1 MTKHFKI
8 AAALLIGAALVG
20 CQKQSA
26 DELRG
31 GNGATADAA
40 SAVAVVNGQ
49 AVSKTMYEFH
59 VQRRTNG
66 HPELVKPNQRKMLV
80 DELVEMTLLAQDAK
94 KQGVDQQPDVKARI
108 DSLRRA
114 ILAQAMVQH
123 LKDSISAE
131 DVQKEY
137 DSRYG
142 GPGELQYKARHILVD
157 SKEKAEDIIKK
168 LENGADFA
176 ELAHKESKGPS
187 SRQGGDLGWF
197 SPGQMVEPFSK
208 AVEGLKKGEF
218 TKEPVKTRFGW
229 HVIQLEDTRS
239 EPQPKLAEVEDD
251 IRNQLVQQK
260 LQETVA
266 QLRAKANIQLHMD
279 RLDNGDAGS
288 DKPAAPQA
296 GQAKPEQPAPTEQ
309 KQAEKPA
316 EQSK

>member
-31 GNGATADAA
+31 GKNATATADTAN
-40 SAVAVVNGQ
+40 AVAVINGQ
-49 AVSKTMYEFH
+49 AVSKTMYDFH

-66 HPELVKPNQRKMLV
+66 HPELVKPPQRKMLV
-80 DELVEMTLLAQDAK
+80 GELVEMTLLAQDAK
-94 KQGVDQQPDVKARI
+94 KQGVDQQPEVKARI
-108 DSLRRA
+108 EGLRRA

-131 DVQKEY
+131 DVQKQY

-157 SKEKAEDIIKK
+157 SKEKAEAIIKK

-176 ELAHKESKGPS
+176 ELAKKESNGPS
-187 SRQGGDLGWF
+187 SRKGGDLGWF

-208 AVEGLKKGEF
+208 AVEGMKKGEF

-229 HVIQLEDTRS
+229 HVIQLENTRS

-260 LQETVA
+260 LSDTVA
-266 QLRAKANIQLHMD
+266 QLRAKADIQLHLD
-279 RLDNGDAGS
+279 RLDSGDE
-288 DKPAAPQA
+288 
-296 GQAKPEQPAPTEQ
+296 AKTEQPAATDQ
-309 KQAEKPA
+309 KQDETPA
-316 EQSK
+316 QSK